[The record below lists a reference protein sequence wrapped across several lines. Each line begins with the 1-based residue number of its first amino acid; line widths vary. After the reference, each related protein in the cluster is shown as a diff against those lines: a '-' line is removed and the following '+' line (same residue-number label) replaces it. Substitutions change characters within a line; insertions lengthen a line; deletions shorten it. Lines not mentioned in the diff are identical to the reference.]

1 MDSSRNE
8 ISYKNRNNSGEIK
21 ENKKL
26 SDNLPTD
33 SGKQK
38 ISKLNR
44 YSLFVKNLA
53 KSKKF
58 KSMEK
63 RRKKESVDEQEK
75 KKQKKPTYSEKF
87 RRSSKPK
94 VTFQSTS

>member
-1 MDSSRNE
+1 MDSSRNDA
-8 ISYKNRNNSGEIK
+8 SYKNRNNSGEIK
-21 ENKKL
+21 ENKTSTQKL

-53 KSKKF
+53 K
-58 KSMEK
+58 
-63 RRKKESVDEQEK
+63 
-75 KKQKKPTYSEKF
+75 
-87 RRSSKPK
+87 
-94 VTFQSTS
+94 